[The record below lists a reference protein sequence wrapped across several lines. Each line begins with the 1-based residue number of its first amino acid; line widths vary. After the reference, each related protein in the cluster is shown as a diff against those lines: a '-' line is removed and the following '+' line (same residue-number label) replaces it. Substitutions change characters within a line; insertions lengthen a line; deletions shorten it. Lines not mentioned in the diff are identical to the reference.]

1 MAATIAGYFS
11 DELVDWNRMI
21 AFYHHEMD
29 EFKKK
34 LAEVIQRN
42 SIPNI
47 AAKVEKEQ
55 HKLDNVS
62 EIFHQL
68 QVKIHQ
74 QQSSLKTDSTLID
87 DSLIQAG
94 IEKQQ
99 NDLRR
104 NMQQTEK
111 EYIDTKYACS
121 DFLSETLR
129 KKKD

>member
-1 MAATIAGYFS
+1 MATTIAEYYS

-29 EFKKK
+29 EFEKK

-42 SIPNI
+42 TIPNI

-55 HKLDNVS
+55 HKLDKVS
-62 EIFHQL
+62 EKFQHLQL
-68 QVKIHQ
+68 QIQ
-74 QQSSLKTDSTLID
+74 LQQSSLKTDSTLID
-87 DSLIQAG
+87 DSLIKAG

-121 DFLSETLR
+121 EFLSETLR

>member
-1 MAATIAGYFS
+1 MATTIAEYYI

-21 AFYHHEMD
+21 AFYNHEMG
-29 EFKKK
+29 EFEKK

-42 SIPNI
+42 TIPHI
-47 AAKVEKEQ
+47 AEKVEKEQ
-55 HKLDNVS
+55 HKLNIIS
-62 EIFHQL
+62 GKFHRL
-68 QVKIHQ
+68 QVQIQHQ
-74 QQSSLKTDSTLID
+74 ETSLKTDSTLID
-87 DSLIQAG
+87 DSLIKAG

-111 EYIDTKYACS
+111 EYVDVKYACYN
-121 DFLSETLR
+121 FLSETLR

>member
-1 MAATIAGYFS
+1 MATTIAGYYS

-21 AFYHHEMD
+21 AFYQHEMD
-29 EFKKK
+29 EFEKK

-42 SIPNI
+42 TIPDI

-55 HKLDNVS
+55 HKLDTIA
-62 EIFHQL
+62 EKFHQL
-68 QVKIHQ
+68 QVRIRQ

-87 DSLIQAG
+87 DSLIKTG

-111 EYIDTKYACS
+111 EYIDAKYACA

-129 KKKD
+129 KRKE

>member
-1 MAATIAGYFS
+1 MPTTIAEYYS

-21 AFYHHEMD
+21 TFYNHEMD
-29 EFKKK
+29 EFEKK

-42 SIPNI
+42 TIPNI

-55 HKLDNVS
+55 HKLDKVS
-62 EIFHQL
+62 EKFYHL
-68 QVKIHQ
+68 QIEIQQ

-87 DSLIQAG
+87 DALIKTE
-94 IEKQQ
+94 IEKEQ
-99 NDLRR
+99 NELRR

-111 EYIDTKYACS
+111 EYIDAKYACS